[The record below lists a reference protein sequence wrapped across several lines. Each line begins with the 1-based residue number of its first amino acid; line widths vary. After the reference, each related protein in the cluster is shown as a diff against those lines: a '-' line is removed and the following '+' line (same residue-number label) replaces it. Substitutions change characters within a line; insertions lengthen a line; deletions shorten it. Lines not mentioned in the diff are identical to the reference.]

1 MHFTITFTEFEE
13 VRSLIWHL
21 IHAHSKK
28 GFVVITMMYMLG
40 GVQNH
45 LQERLSEQACH
56 TLFTTG
62 KDPRQDLSNGQS
74 VVAVHY
80 SFHSRL

>member
-1 MHFTITFTEFEE
+1 MLSHSKFTITFTEFEE

-28 GFVVITMMYMLG
+28 GFVVIAMMYMLG

-45 LQERLSEQACH
+45 KKWTILARKVVR
-56 TLFTTG
+56 TG
-62 KDPRQDLSNGQS
+62 VSYT
-74 VVAVHY
+74 VHY
-80 SFHSRL
+80 SKRS

>member
-1 MHFTITFTEFEE
+1 MLSHSKFSAEFEE

-45 LQERLSEQACH
+45 KKRAILARKVVR
-56 TLFTTG
+56 TG
-62 KDPRQDLSNGQS
+62 LLYP
-74 VVAVHY
+74 VHY
-80 SFHSRL
+80 WERS